1 MKLSDKKQSIF
12 YITYAIVLFFLLYN
26 FRAILGLGNTFLSM
40 IFPFIVGAGIAFI
53 LSLPMGFIER
63 KLDLCI
69 KKERWKRLKRP
80 ISLILTLIVFL
91 VVIAVVIV
99 LVIPAIAEAFMKIL
113 ETIPPFLAMVITELE
128 SMNLPVDELKVW
140 VDEAT
145 INWSVIGQKAFE
157 IAKSWSAGIFTS
169 TVGVV
174 SSAIGVVADGFISF
188 VFAIYILCAKE
199 SLYRQ
204 FKMLCY
210 AFLPEKGAD
219 EVFRMGRL
227 THKTFSSFFAG
238 QCLEACIL
246 GVMFVVT
253 MVILGIPYAVLIG
266 VLIAVTAL
274 IPIFGAF
281 IGCGVGV
288 FLILMVDPMKAL
300 IFLILF
306 LVLQQMEGNL
316 IYPKV
321 VGGSIGLPGIWV
333 LVAVSVGAS
342 LMGVVGMI
350 LFIPMFSVFYALLR
364 EKTYKNL
371 KRRSVAKDKIK

>member
-26 FRAILGLGNTFLSM
+26 IRSILGVGNMLFSM
-40 IFPFIVGAGIAFI
+40 VFPFIVGAGFAFI

-69 KKERWKRLKRP
+69 KKERWKKLKRP
-80 ISLILTLIVFL
+80 ISLILTLFVFL
-91 VVIAVVIV
+91 VVITVVIV
-99 LVIPAIAEAFMKIL
+99 LVIPAIADTFMKIL
-113 ETIPPFLAMVITELE
+113 ETIPPFLGLVVQELDE
-128 SMNLPVDELKVW
+128 MHIPADELRVW

-145 INWSVIGQKAFE
+145 INWSAIGQKALE
-157 IAKSWSAGIFTS
+157 LAKNWSTGIFTS

-174 SSAIGVVADGFISF
+174 SSVVNVVADGVISF
-188 VFAIYILCAKE
+188 IFAIYILCAKE
-199 SLYRQ
+199 NLYRQ
-204 FKMLCY
+204 FKMICY

-227 THKTFSSFFAG
+227 IHKTFSNFFAG

-246 GVMFVVT
+246 GLMFVVT
-253 MVILGIPYAVLIG
+253 MAILGIPYAILIG

-274 IPIFGAF
+274 IPVFGAF

-306 LVLQQMEGNL
+306 LVLQQVEGNL
-316 IYPKV
+316 VYPKV

-342 LMGVVGMI
+342 LMGVLGML

-371 KRRSVAKDKIK
+371 KRRSVAKGKIK